1 MMEAKDD
8 FESAIFDIPETKP
21 DPYAEAGR
29 ALFEAAQETYG
40 RNFVDPSKIDKILDK
55 AGDACQVRNVARA
68 ASQIYDPAAGPLRFS
83 FEVNKARNEET
94 LVIDKVGRSH
104 NFNIHKYTQSPICSD

>member
-40 RNFVDPSKIDKILDK
+40 KNFVEPTKIDKI
-55 AGDACQVRNVARA
+55 
-68 ASQIYDPAAGPLRFS
+68 
-83 FEVNKARNEET
+83 
-94 LVIDKVGRSH
+94 
-104 NFNIHKYTQSPICSD
+104 IH

>member
-1 MMEAKDD
+1 MILRAQ
-8 FESAIFDIPETKP
+8 FLIFLNQSQIPTPKQVVRSLKRP
-21 DPYAEAGR
+21 
-29 ALFEAAQETYG
+29 QETYG

-55 AGDACQVRNVARA
+55 AGGACQVRNVARA
-68 ASQIYDPAAGPLRFS
+68 AAQVYDPAAGPLRFS

>member
-1 MMEAKDD
+1 MEAKDD
-8 FESAIFDIPETKP
+8 FESAIVATPEPKP

-40 RNFVDPSKIDKILDK
+40 KNFVDPSKIDKILDK
-55 AGDACQVRNVARA
+55 AGGTCQVRDVARA
-68 ASQIYDPAAGPLRFS
+68 AAQVYDPASGPLRFTI
-83 FEVNKARNEET
+83 EVNKARNEET
-94 LVIDKVGRSH
+94 LVIDKVGQRH